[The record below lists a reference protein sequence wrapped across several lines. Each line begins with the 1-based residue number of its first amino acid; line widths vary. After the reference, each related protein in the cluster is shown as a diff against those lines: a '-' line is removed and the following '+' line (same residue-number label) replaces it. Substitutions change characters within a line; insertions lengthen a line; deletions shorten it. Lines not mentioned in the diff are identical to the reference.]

1 MASSAS
7 LFHHQDS
14 CRHRLSCALT
24 PYFVCNKPVLSFDQ
38 ISSEV
43 VAVSVNTVE
52 DFLELAARL
61 RISELP
67 YFQTRRAWVAQG
79 RFDLDLDRISFI
91 MLHTRLM
98 LQSNLLSR
106 NNFHIHN
113 MGPGLGL
120 ISQPLDLQSGTL
132 LTALCDPVYVFV
144 IGTCTAYVA
153 IPITS

>member
-1 MASSAS
+1 MRLAVSYDTYVHFPAFHALKVWCLAVMASSAS

-14 CRHRLSCALT
+14 CRHRWSCALT

-43 VAVSVNTVE
+43 VAVSVNTME

-79 RFDLDLDRISFI
+79 RF
-91 MLHTRLM
+91 
-98 LQSNLLSR
+98 
-106 NNFHIHN
+106 
-113 MGPGLGL
+113 
-120 ISQPLDLQSGTL
+120 
-132 LTALCDPVYVFV
+132 
-144 IGTCTAYVA
+144 
-153 IPITS
+153 